1 MNVYILTDIAIVEHI
16 GAKVKARRIAA
27 RITQKQLAT
36 DAGVSHSS
44 LCSLEAGK
52 NTSLLT
58 LIAVLRALRSL
69 DLLDNFLKQEEISP
83 LVYAQMQKDTK
94 QPQRVRQPKT
104 TPTNNQQ
111 SEW

>member
-1 MNVYILTDIAIVEHI
+1 MNVYLLTDIAIIEHV

-27 RITQKQLAT
+27 RITQKQLAI
-36 DAGVSHSS
+36 DAGVSHSA

-58 LIAVLRALRSL
+58 LVAVLRALRSL
-69 DLLDNFLKQEEISP
+69 DLLHDFVKEEEISP
-83 LVYAQMQKDTK
+83 LVYAQMQKETK
-94 QPQRVRQPKT
+94 TVQRVRKSRK
-104 TPTNNQQ
+104 TPTANQQ

>member
-1 MNVYILTDIAIVEHI
+1 MSIYLLTDIAIVEQI

-52 NTSLLT
+52 NTSLLS

-69 DLLDNFLKQEEISP
+69 DLLDSFVKQEEISP
-83 LVYAQMQKDTK
+83 LAYVQMQKAAQ
-94 QPQRVRQPKT
+94 QPQRVRRSKT
-104 TPTNNQQ
+104 TLTNNQQ
-111 SEW
+111 SDW

>member
-1 MNVYILTDIAIVEHI
+1 MNVYVLTDIAILEHV

-44 LCSLEAGK
+44 LCTLEAGK

-69 DLLDNFLKQEEISP
+69 DLLDSFVKPEEISP
-83 LVYAQMQKDTK
+83 LVYAQMQKD
-94 QPQRVRQPKT
+94 VRQPKRVRK
-104 TPTNNQQ
+104 PKKNPNNNQPT
-111 SEW
+111 EW